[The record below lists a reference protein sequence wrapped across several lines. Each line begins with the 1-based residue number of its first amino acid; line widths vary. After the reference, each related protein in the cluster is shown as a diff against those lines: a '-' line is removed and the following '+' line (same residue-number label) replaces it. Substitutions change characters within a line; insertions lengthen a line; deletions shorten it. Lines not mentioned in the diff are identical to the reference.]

1 MLPGSSFSPLP
12 QHGAQTYGAIAASVP
27 SFQNGRRV
35 CDKNAIKK
43 SLAEF
48 SALDR
53 ERINAVPL
61 MIAILIPPCQHGLSP
76 LWQAR
81 RFASSASLRIDYKP
95 WLVLI
100 SPAPLIST
108 IFA

>member
-43 SLAEF
+43 SLAE
-48 SALDR
+48 SALDPCL
-53 ERINAVPL
+53 INAVPL
-61 MIAILIPPCQHGLSP
+61 MIAILKRRVSMASP

-81 RFASSASLRIDYKP
+81 RFA
-95 WLVLI
+95 
-100 SPAPLIST
+100 
-108 IFA
+108 